1 MDPQR
6 AARFPFV
13 PQDTP
18 PLAIERTEDVWLIRD
33 NGDRILDAGGG
44 AIVTNIGH
52 GRADVARAAARLE
65 ADDEFLDA
73 ARGWARDTGAWILL
87 GSIVVKSETPAR
99 ADGKPMLANRSILLN
114 ADGETVARFDK
125 IHMFDVELG
134 EGEVYRESEA
144 YAPGTDMVLADT
156 PWGKLGM
163 TVCYDLR
170 FAHLYRKLAKAGAD
184 FLSIPSAFTQPTGRD
199 HWEILL
205 RARAIETGCFVFAP
219 AQTGNHEGG
228 RKTYG
233 HSLAVDPWGRVLA
246 DGGEEIGIV
255 TAEID
260 PDAVVVARR
269 KMPSL
274 SHDREFFV

>member
-1 MDPQR
+1 MTRRFTAALLQTQSGR
-6 AARFPFV
+6 APAGNAIIIADMVRGAR
-13 PQDTP
+13 
-18 PLAIERTEDVWLIRD
+18 
-33 NGDRILDAGGG
+33 DAG
-44 AIVTNIGH
+44 ADLIMTPETSNMMEPD
-52 GRADVARAAARLE
+52 RDVARAAARLE

-274 SHDREFFV
+274 SRDREFFV

>member
-1 MDPQR
+1 MTR
-6 AARFPFV
+6 RFTAALLQTQSGR
-13 PQDTP
+13 TP
-18 PLAIERTEDVWLIRD
+18 AGNAIIIADMVRGAR
-33 NGDRILDAGGG
+33 DAG
-44 AIVTNIGH
+44 ADLIMTPETSNMMEPD
-52 GRADVARAAARLE
+52 RDVARAAARLE

-87 GSIVVKSETPAR
+87 GSIVVKSETPVR

-233 HSLAVDPWGRVLA
+233 HSLAIDPWGRVLA

>member
-1 MDPQR
+1 VTR
-6 AARFPFV
+6 RFTAAFLQTQSGR
-13 PQDTP
+13 TP
-18 PLAIERTEDVWLIRD
+18 AGNAIIIADMVRGAR
-33 NGDRILDAGGG
+33 DAG
-44 AIVTNIGH
+44 ADLIMTPETSNMMEPD
-52 GRADVARAAARLE
+52 RDVARAAARLE

-144 YAPGTDMVLADT
+144 YAPGTDMVVADT